1 MREIIKKVK
10 PNFTKFN
17 AVFLTFI
24 KSNYIGL
31 VIILIATIVFFL
43 PIIIRISSYNPG
55 GDGMFNAWTLARNQ
69 HCILRQGC
77 PNYVDGNIFFP
88 NSNSMLYSETQLS
101 TGLLSLP
108 LYFINSNPV
117 FSNNVMTILSFL
129 FSGWFMYLLA
139 KRLSKNN
146 ELFSVTAGLIFE
158 FAPFKIIGAFHLQN
172 QSILYLPLIILL
184 ILKYKDNRKNKYL
197 IGLFFALVLLFF
209 ASWYQMVFVLIALG
223 TFLIGSLL
231 FKYIDLK
238 GVLIIGSVISLATF
252 STLPL
257 ALKYIEFSKTTGA
270 KFSIP
275 EQALYASRVSDYFI
289 PQTDTIAGD
298 LVRKFKDIPK
308 NSYNPDSVS
317 YHSVILYIVAFTM
330 ILAAF
335 INRKTKKLKEL
346 NKTIAVFSLVGLV
359 GLILS
364 FGPLLQFSQQPY
376 TYVDK
381 VHGTKIVFALPY
393 ILFSILLPQLAFIR
407 AIGRISVIFLFV
419 LCILLA
425 LMPVYLDVYRHKI
438 KKNLKVLIYALVFG
452 FIIFE
457 LMPTKQIYMST
468 NPYSY
473 NLKVPSVYEYIK
485 DNKDVDNLVIL
496 APDLEYSGGK
506 RTAPTNVATPVY
518 EQVLWAGYHNKNIYN
533 GYSGYFPSSYAYN
546 YQDYLD
552 FEKDDI
558 PKLNKIN
565 IRYILVDKLLS
576 STDKELNNEV
586 NNIVGNKMYEDD
598 RYSLYKI

>member
-17 AVFLTFI
+17 TVFLTFI

-146 ELFSVTAGLIFE
+146 ELFSIAAGLVFE
-158 FAPFKIIGAFHLQN
+158 FAPFKIVGAFHLQN

-231 FKYIDLK
+231 FKYIDFK

-270 KFSIP
+270 KFTITD
-275 EQALYASRVSDYFI
+275 QALYASRVSDYFI
-289 PQTDTIAGD
+289 PQSDTFAGD
-298 LVRKFKDIPK
+298 FVRKFKDVPN

-317 YHSVILYIVAFTM
+317 YHSIILYIVAFSV

-335 INRKTKKLKEL
+335 INRKIKNLKEI
-346 NKTIAVFSLVGLV
+346 NKTVAVFSLVGLV
-359 GLILS
+359 GLVLS

-376 TYVDK
+376 AYIDK
-381 VHGTKIVFALPY
+381 AQGTKIVFALPY
-393 ILFSILLPQLAFIR
+393 ILFSIMLPQLAFIR

-425 LMPVYLDVYRHKI
+425 LLPAYLDVYKNGL
-438 KKNLKVLIYALVFG
+438 KKNLRVLIYVLIFG
-452 FIIFE
+452 LIVFE
-457 LMPTKQIYMST
+457 LMPNRIYQLSVKAE
-468 NPYSY
+468 SY
-473 NLKVPSVYEYIK
+473 NIVIPEVYKYIAK
-485 DNKDVDNLVIL
+485 APEIDNIIIL
-496 APDLEYSGGK
+496 RSKPEKYNDGFPFVRSED
-506 RTAPTNVATPVY
+506 
-518 EQVLWAGYHNKNIYN
+518 VLWAGYHNKNIFN
-533 GYSGYFPSSYAYN
+533 GYSGYEPKLYGSQIS
-546 YQDYLD
+546 D
-552 FEKDDI
+552 FTDLKTDDI
-558 PKLNKIN
+558 AKMKKMNLN
-565 IRYILVDKLLS
+565 YIVIDKSLTPVNSELSKQSTKLLGQPIF
-576 STDKELNNEV
+576 TDNRYDLFKV
-586 NNIVGNKMYEDD
+586 N
-598 RYSLYKI
+598 